1 MDGTSVEVEIRNRS
15 DTNLETT
22 GAAIA
27 QHRGRSADMEPEV
40 EPETEGRRGK
50 KKEATRELDNTYS
63 QDSLMQGI
71 ETPDRQVRTR
81 IFFTSESHVHA
92 LLNVLR
98 LGTTRDGQP
107 LLDTEALAALG
118 STAELNFLTHYVF
131 KVRLLAW
138 PVCVCSP
145 ACLLARW
152 LACSLAQLRA
162 RFALH
167 ISLSLQSQ
175 VFERPRDGTFR
186 AELHFSAGS
195 NESPMDYNTSPTGTP
210 KVAPSPPRHPLH
222 LHKSIFHTVYEQ
234 APLSHSTC
242 SLHSLGE

>member
-27 QHRGRSADMEPEV
+27 QHRGRSTDMEPEV

-107 LLDTEALAALG
+107 LLDPEALAALG

-131 KVRLLAW
+131 KVRL
-138 PVCVCSP
+138 
-145 ACLLARW
+145 ACLRLLARQF
-152 LACSLAQLRA
+152 AGSLARFLARSVACPLCFAYLAEPAVAGVRA
-162 RFALH
+162 AARRHVPRRGPL
-167 ISLSLQSQ
+167 LGRLQ
-175 VFERPRDGTFR
+175 
-186 AELHFSAGS
+186 
-195 NESPMDYNTSPTGTP
+195 
-210 KVAPSPPRHPLH
+210 
-222 LHKSIFHTVYEQ
+222 
-234 APLSHSTC
+234 
-242 SLHSLGE
+242 